1 MMLRR
6 QNHAAALGYC
16 QRKIEAKQKM
26 LDDVQ
31 CMIAKVEE
39 EDLLAGYYAQ
49 ENMWLL
55 LDKVVWHLVDEIEAI
70 DRRVKH
76 VLKLNKDKDE
86 DEAWVSWWSI
96 NDEEFDWVQG
106 RRNSPLPVFFGAS
119 S

>member
-1 MMLRR
+1 MRKQR
-6 QNHAAALGYC
+6 HAAALGYC
-16 QRKIEAKQKM
+16 NRKIEAKQAM

-31 CMIAKVEE
+31 LMIAKVEE
-39 EDLLAGYYAQ
+39 EDLLTGYYAQ
-49 ENMWLL
+49 ESMWTL

-70 DRRVKH
+70 DRRVAH
-76 VLKLNKDKDE
+76 VLKLNKDRDE